1 MNGPVRNVGIVLVDD
16 DPEDRM
22 LIREA
27 LAEAMVTNPLAEV
40 EDGDELL
47 RYLTRPSPATSG
59 LEPGGLILLDLN
71 LPGKDGLQVL
81 RELKQHPR
89 LRRIPVVVLT
99 TSTATED
106 VEESYALGASS
117 FISKP
122 TAFGELVRLM
132 RTLGDYWFA
141 AVRLPA
147 EVAPHG
153 AA

>member
-1 MNGPVRNVGIVLVDD
+1 MKTGLHRGAAILLVDD

-27 LAEAMVTNPLAEV
+27 LAEANITNPLAEI
-40 EDGDELL
+40 EDGDQLL
-47 RYLTRPSPATSG
+47 RYLAERGRNGGATD
-59 LEPGGLILLDLN
+59 GLILLDLS

-81 RELKQHPR
+81 RELKQDPQ

-99 TSTATED
+99 TSTARED
-106 VEESYALGASS
+106 VEESYLLGASS
-117 FISKP
+117 YISKP
-122 TAFGELVRLM
+122 TAFGELVQVM

-141 AVRLPA
+141 AVRLPV
-147 EVAPHG
+147 EVASHG

>member
-1 MNGPVRNVGIVLVDD
+1 MNGTVRSAGIVLVDD

-47 RYLTRPSPATSG
+47 RYLTRPAPG
-59 LEPGGLILLDLN
+59 GPDPGGLILLDLN

-81 RELKQHPR
+81 RELKQHPL

-147 EVAPHG
+147 EVASHG